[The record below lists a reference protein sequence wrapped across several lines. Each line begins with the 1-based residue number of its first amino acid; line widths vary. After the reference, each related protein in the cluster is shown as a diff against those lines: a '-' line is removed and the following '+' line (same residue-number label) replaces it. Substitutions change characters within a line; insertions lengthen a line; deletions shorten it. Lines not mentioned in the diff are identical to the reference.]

1 MFVCCYAAV
10 VHTHY
15 TTSGRLEERD
25 DLNPFDDTRIHTECY
40 IKHHWARQICANALD
55 VDPEDYVQVV
65 SVSVQQYA
73 HLYDISSVLVKHVFV
88 QIARVCA
95 CVYRQRG
102 SKYTVC

>member
-1 MFVCCYAAV
+1 MFVSVCCCYA
-10 VHTHY
+10 HTL
-15 TTSGRLEERD
+15 TTAGRLEERD

-73 HLYDISSVLVKHVFV
+73 HFYDIALYLSSIPRVL
-88 QIARVCA
+88 
-95 CVYRQRG
+95 
-102 SKYTVC
+102 YT